1 MGMDNDAVA
10 ERQAR
15 VERMT
20 TEFRDAQSRRF
31 GKPNNTAVESKRDAT
46 STHIG
51 PAPLSHSK
59 SIRLCSR
66 PTESDTHNV
75 PRMDDSTR

>member
-15 VERMT
+15 VDRMI

-31 GKPNNTAVESKRDAT
+31 GKPNNTAVESKRDADFDA
-46 STHIG
+46 HRPG
-51 PAPLSHSK
+51 APVSQ
-59 SIRLCSR
+59 
-66 PTESDTHNV
+66 
-75 PRMDDSTR
+75 